1 MFAEVIVDIKTAE
14 VDKVFDYK
22 VVPGLEVGHRVL
34 VPFGKRTI
42 EGYVVKL
49 KDKTDFVEDKVKTI
63 AKILDEKPLIL
74 PEMLKLSD
82 FMIKNNHLKRVD
94 TLRLFLP
101 SGIRKEKI
109 KPLIKESLCVLDFDK
124 EKIKS
129 ILRKNSKNQLE
140 MLEYIKPNQTYLKS
154 DLTKMFGL
162 SSVNKFIELGIFKIT
177 ETRILRNPKTSQKE
191 DKVVLLN
198 DAQKEIL
205 EKIKEPKVHLIFGV
219 TGSGKTEIYMNAIRR
234 TLDQQKTAI
243 MLVPE
248 IGLTPQVVSLFK
260 ARFGDTVAILH
271 SGLSMGERFDEWQR
285 IFNGEAKIVV
295 GARSAIFAPLKNI
308 GIIIIDEEHDDSYK
322 SESNPRF
329 YTHDIAKFRSS
340 YNNCPLVL
348 GSATPSIDSFS
359 RAKNG
364 EYELHKLLVRAN
376 NKSMPQVEIVDM
388 RAEVM
393 SGNNTMFSRRLQA
406 DLDDCI
412 KSNNQAMLFCNRR
425 GFASYMICKSCGYTA
440 KCEDCDATLVYHK
453 EDNMLKCHFCN
464 RRYKAIT
471 NCPQCNSSYIKM
483 GTIGTQRVAEEL
495 QKLYPNLKILRM
507 DFDTTQTKSS
517 HAQILEEF
525 SNTKPCVLVGTQM
538 IAKGHDFP
546 NVTLVGIIEADMSLH
561 YSDFRSCERTF
572 ALLTQVAGRAGRAE
586 KLGKIILQTYM
597 PKHYVYRFMANYDYK
612 SFFEHEINV
621 REVSKFPPFAYIVRI
636 LLSGEKLEDVQ
647 NLTVKISEELKT
659 LQKNN
664 DGILYCQ
671 AMKSPVSRIQ
681 NKHRYQILLRFTNS
695 CFTNL
700 IDLVYNI
707 CDKNTKKG
715 VLVFVEVNPNNLS

>member
-63 AKILDEKPLIL
+63 AKILDEKPLIS

-124 EKIKS
+124 QQIKS

-154 DLTKMFGL
+154 DLNKMFGL
-162 SSVNKFIELGIFKIT
+162 SSVNKFIELGIFIPQ
-177 ETRILRNPKTSQKE
+177 ETRILRNPKIKQKE

-329 YTHDIAKFRSS
+329 YTHDIAKFRAN

-348 GSATPSIDSFS
+348 GSATPSIDTFFK
-359 RAKNG
+359 AKNG

-388 RAEVM
+388 RGEVM
-393 SGNNTMFSRRLQA
+393 SGNNTMFSRRLQS

-471 NCPQCNSSYIKM
+471 NCPNCNSSYIKM

-572 ALLTQVAGRAGRAE
+572 DLLTQVAGRAGRAE

-636 LLSGEKLEDVQ
+636 LLSGENLLDVQ
-647 NLTVKISEELKT
+647 HLTSKINEELKT

-664 DGILYCQ
+664 TGILYCQ

-681 NKHRYQILLRFTNS
+681 NKHRYQILLRLTNS

-707 CDKNTKKG
+707 CEKNTKKG